1 MSLRWRISLY
11 FALLIII
18 LFLIIFLIIREENIK
33 NFKNLLEKEAKS
45 AAKSLAVGS
54 KDFLL
59 EERIPDLVKLCYE
72 IKGKEEKEEIV
83 YSFIIDHKNF
93 IKGSFKE
100 DFVGKNIYEFGNL
113 LKDTNLLYEGEL
125 VFNRVADIIYMDKI
139 IGKAIVGVSS
149 KNLNIFLENMQKRM
163 FLVFIIL
170 LLIGFLGIFLTG
182 TYIAHPVSKIIK
194 AIEKIGR
201 GDFDIYI
208 GLKRK
213 DEIGKIA
220 KEVEKMSE
228 DLRIAQKEIL
238 EKERMKRDIEIAK
251 EIQKVLIPSSI
262 PSVPEYEIDF
272 FYKPAFFVSGDYI
285 DVIKIPFDRLFIIIA
300 DVSGKGVGSSLLM
313 GMIKMNTLSIVKGIT
328 TPKSFLISLFN
339 SLRDLI
345 PEEMFVTMAVCILE
359 KDGNLFFTSAGHFPP
374 LLYRKNKKIFEKI
387 EINSLPVGFSFLS
400 ITDFADSLK
409 EEKIEMERGD
419 VLMIYTDG
427 LLEIENEYG
436 ENFGEERIRNIIFTS
451 QDSAAEIKK
460 RLIREIEM
468 FRGEKEIKDDISFLI
483 ISRK

>member
-11 FALLIII
+11 SAFLIVI
-18 LFLIIFLIIREENIK
+18 LFLSVFLIIREENIK
-33 NFKNLLEKEAKS
+33 NFKNLLEKEANS

-72 IKGKEEKEEIV
+72 IKGKEEKGEIV
-83 YSFIIDHKNF
+83 YSFIVDHKNF

-113 LKDTNLLYEGEL
+113 LKDTNLIYEKEL

-149 KNLNIFLENMQKRM
+149 KNLNVFIENMQKRM
-163 FLVFIIL
+163 FVVFIIFL
-170 LLIGFLGIFLTG
+170 LTGFLGTFLIG
-182 TYIAHPVSKIIK
+182 IYIAHPVSKIIK

-220 KEVEKMSE
+220 KEIEKMSE
-228 DLRIAQKEIL
+228 DLRTAQKEIL
-238 EKERMKRDIEIAK
+238 EKERMRRDIEIAK
-251 EIQKVLIPSSI
+251 EIQKVLIPSEVSTI
-262 PSVPEYEIDF
+262 PEYEIEF

-285 DVIKIPFDRLFIIIA
+285 DVIKIPFDRLFIILA

-313 GMIKMNTLSIVKGIT
+313 GMIKMNTLSVVKGVT

-345 PEEMFVTMAVCILE
+345 PEEMFITMAVCILE
-359 KDGNLFFTSAGHFPP
+359 RDGNLFFTSAGHFPP
-374 LLYRKNKKIFEKI
+374 ILYRKNKKIFEKI

-409 EEKIEMERGD
+409 EEKVEIERGD
-419 VLMIYTDG
+419 IFMIYTDG

-436 ENFGEERIRNIIFTS
+436 ENFGEERIKNIIFTS
-451 QDSAAEIKK
+451 GDNVREIKK
-460 RLIREIEM
+460 RLIEEIEI
-468 FRGEKEIKDDISFLI
+468 FRGEREIKDDISFLI

>member
-11 FALLIII
+11 FAFLIII
-18 LFLIIFLIIREENIK
+18 LFLSVFLIIREENIK

-45 AAKSLAVGS
+45 AAKSLAIAS

-72 IKGKEEKEEIV
+72 IKGKEEKGEIV
-83 YSFIIDHKNF
+83 YSFVVDHKNF
-93 IKGSFKE
+93 IKGSFRE
-100 DFVGKNIYEFGNL
+100 DFIGKNIYEFGNV
-113 LKDTNLLYEGEL
+113 LKDTNLLYEDEI
-125 VFNRVADIIYMDKI
+125 VFNRVVDIIYMNKI
-139 IGKAIVGVSS
+139 IGKAVVGVSS
-149 KNLNIFLENMQKRM
+149 RNLNISLKNMQKRM
-163 FLVFIIL
+163 FLIFTIL
-170 LLIGFLGIFLTG
+170 LFVGFLGVFLIG
-182 TYIAHPVSKIIK
+182 TYLAHPVSKIIK
-194 AIEKIGR
+194 AIEKIGK

-220 KEVEKMSE
+220 REIEKMSE

-238 EKERMKRDIEIAK
+238 EKERMKRDIEIAE
-251 EIQKVLIPSSI
+251 EIQKVLIPSQVPNI
-262 PSVPEYEIDF
+262 PEYEIEF

-285 DVIKIPFDRLFIIIA
+285 DVIKIPFDRIFIVLA

-313 GMIKMNTLSIVKGIT
+313 GMIKMNTLSIVKGVT

-345 PEEMFVTMAVCILE
+345 PEEMFITIAVCILE
-359 KDGNLFFTSAGHFPP
+359 RDGNLFFTSAGHFPP
-374 LLYRKNKKIFEKI
+374 ILYRKNKKIFEKI
-387 EINSLPVGFSFLS
+387 EINSLPLGFSFLN

-419 VLMIYTDG
+419 ILMIYTDG

-436 ENFGEERIRNIIFTS
+436 ENFGEERIKNIIFNS
-451 QDSAAEIKK
+451 GNGVAEIKK
-460 RLIREIEM
+460 RLIKEIEI